1 MKHEIP
7 NHIFKAYDIRGIYP
21 DEIDEE
27 TAYKIGRAYITLIKE
42 ENKNQKLTIAVA
54 YDMRTSS
61 PQLKKFLIKGLTDQG
76 ANVVEIGLA
85 SSPTFYF
92 AVANYGYDGG
102 IQVSASHNPKEYNG
116 FKIVRK
122 KAIPVSKDTG
132 IYKIRELVINN
143 NFSVAKKGITTK
155 RENVLHDQLN
165 HDLNY
170 TNIKKIKPFK
180 IVADPG
186 NAMGA
191 QYLEAIFSKLPCELI
206 KMYFNLDGTFPNHQ
220 ADPLKDENLVDLKN
234 KVLEEHADLGIA
246 TDGDGDRIFFIDEK
260 AETVPPHILR
270 GLLAKIFLRE
280 KPGATICYDIRP
292 GKITKD
298 MIVKYGGK
306 PVMTRVGHS
315 LIKEKMREVN
325 SYFAGESSGHYFL
338 KFDDSYYEAP
348 IVIILKILEE
358 LSESGLTLSNLINP
372 YKRYFH
378 TGEIN
383 SEVDDKQG
391 KIKELGDIFKD
402 AKNIN
407 YLDGITIEYD
417 DFWFNVR
424 PSNTEPL
431 LRLNLEAN
439 SREKMQEM
447 RDKVL
452 KIIRRK

>member
-1 MKHEIP
+1 MRQEIP

-21 DEIDEE
+21 DEINEKI
-27 TAYKIGRAYITLIKE
+27 AYKIGRAYIILLQE
-42 ENKNQKLTIAVA
+42 ENKNQKLTIVVA
-54 YDMRTSS
+54 YDMRISS

-76 ANVVEIGLA
+76 ADVVEIGLA

-92 AVANYGYDGG
+92 AVANYNYDGG

-132 IYKIRELVINN
+132 IYRIRELVTNN
-143 NFSVAKKGITTK
+143 NFSVSEKGMVTK
-155 RENVLHDQLN
+155 RINVLQDQLN
-165 HDLNY
+165 HDLKY
-170 TNIKKIKPFK
+170 ANIGKIKPFNV
-180 IVADPG
+180 VADPG

-191 QYLEAIFSKLPCELI
+191 QYLNAIFLKLPGKLI
-206 KMYFNLDGTFPNHQ
+206 KMNFDLDGTFPNHE
-220 ADPLKDENLVDLKN
+220 ADPLKEENLADIKNRILKE
-234 KVLEEHADLGIA
+234 KADLGIA
-246 TDGDGDRIFFIDEK
+246 TDGDGDRIFLIDEK
-260 AETVPPHILR
+260 GETVPPHILR

-280 KPGATICYDIRP
+280 KPGETICYDIRP

-298 MIVKYGGK
+298 MIIENGGK
-306 PVMTRVGHS
+306 PVITRVGHS

-338 KFDDSYYEAP
+338 RFEDSYYEAP
-348 IVIILKILEE
+348 IVVILKILEE
-358 LSESGLTLSNLINP
+358 LSESGRTLSNLINP

-378 TGEIN
+378 SGEIN
-383 SEVDDKQG
+383 SKIEDKEG
-391 KIKELGDIFKD
+391 KIAELAEIFKD

-407 YLDGITIEYD
+407 YLDGVTIEYN

-431 LRLNLEAN
+431 LRLNIEA
-439 SREKMQEM
+439 SSKEKMEEM
-447 RDKVL
+447 RDRIL
-452 KIIRRK
+452 EIIRRK